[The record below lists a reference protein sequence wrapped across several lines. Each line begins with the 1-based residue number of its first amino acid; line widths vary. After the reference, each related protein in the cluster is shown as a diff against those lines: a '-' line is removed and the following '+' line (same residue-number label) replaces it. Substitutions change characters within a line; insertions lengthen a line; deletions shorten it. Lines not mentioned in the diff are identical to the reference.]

1 VAASGRNA
9 GQGER
14 NSWEN
19 AAMAGPR
26 PRPGILDIEPY
37 VGGKAAGS
45 RGGPVAKLSANE
57 SPLGPSPRAIEAYR
71 GLADKLH
78 RYPDGGSTR
87 LRETLAG
94 RDGVEADRLVFGA
107 GSDELIA
114 LLIRSYAGE
123 GDEVVHSA
131 HGFLMY
137 RLSTLAAGATPVAA
151 AETALTTSVDAVL
164 ASVTPRTRLVFL
176 ANPNNPTGTY
186 LPTREVAR
194 LREALPDG
202 VLLVLDAAYREYVEA
217 ADYDDGLALARDA
230 DDVVVLGTFSKIMG
244 LAALRLGWAYAPS
257 AVADVLNRV
266 RGPFNVAAAA
276 QVAGVAALED
286 HEHVAAA
293 KAHNDAWRPWL
304 EERLHALGY
313 APTASVANF
322 VLMRC
327 RDASAAERVLA
338 VLERGG
344 VLARAMGAYGLP
356 ASVRLSV
363 GLAEENRRA
372 VELLAAARAELAA

>member
-1 VAASGRNA
+1 
-9 GQGER
+9 
-14 NSWEN
+14 
-19 AAMAGPR
+19 MAGPR

-37 VGGKAAGS
+37 VGGKAAGAA
-45 RGGPVAKLSANE
+45 GGPVAKLSANE

-71 GLADKLH
+71 GLAETLH

-87 LRETLAG
+87 LRETFAA
-94 RDGVEADRLVFGA
+94 RDGVAAERLVFGA
-107 GSDELIA
+107 GSDELIS
-114 LLIRSYAGE
+114 LLIQSYAGP

-137 RLSTLAAGATPVAA
+137 RLSALAAGATPVAA
-151 AETALTTSVDAVL
+151 AEAALTSSVDAVL
-164 ASVTPRTRLVFL
+164 ASLTPRTRLVFL

-186 LPTREVAR
+186 LPAREIAR
-194 LREALPDG
+194 LQAALPDD
-202 VLLVLDAAYREYVEA
+202 VLLVLDVAYREYVDA
-217 ADYDDGLALARDA
+217 PDYDDGRALARDSA
-230 DDVVVLGTFSKIMG
+230 NLVVLGTFSKIMG
-244 LAALRLGWAYAPS
+244 LAALRLGWAYAPA

-266 RGPFNVAAAA
+266 RGPFNVATPA

-286 HEHVAAA
+286 HEHLAAA
-293 KAHNDAWRPWL
+293 KAHNDRWRPWL
-304 EERLHALGY
+304 EERLDELGY
-313 APTASVANF
+313 ARTASTANF

-327 RDASAAERVLA
+327 RDATAAGRVLA

-372 VELLAAARAELAA
+372 VALLAAARAELAA